1 MMLVHTMLLLLML
14 VLLMLV
20 FMMLVLLML
29 VLLMLVLLMLV
40 LLMPVLFTLELLIL
54 VLHSTQLQVNLYS
67 TGLVTEIGWF
77 SVLRHSSPNPTT
89 SNILMAGDKFVVHP
103 ATKKGSHFEF
113 IKKEL
118 KKFVY

>member
-1 MMLVHTMLLLLML
+1 MMLVHTMLLLQML

-20 FMMLVLLML
+20 LMMLVLLML

-40 LLMPVLFTLELLIL
+40 LLMPVLFT
-54 VLHSTQLQVNLYS
+54 TQLQVNLYS